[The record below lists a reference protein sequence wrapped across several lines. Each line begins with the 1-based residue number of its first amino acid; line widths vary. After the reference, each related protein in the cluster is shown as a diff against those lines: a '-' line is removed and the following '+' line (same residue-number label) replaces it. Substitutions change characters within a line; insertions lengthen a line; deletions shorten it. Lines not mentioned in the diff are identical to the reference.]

1 MNSTQSLLAIV
12 IGIILLNSCSIEKRL
27 HRPGYHIEW
36 KSNHHQRSTSLN
48 TNDTSDEQQL
58 NSDNQKIDETAEIGN
73 SNPTVIA
80 DSTNLYQNGAERSQK
95 EKIQQ
100 RVKSYLSS
108 AISTPIKSI
117 STELKGG
124 IEEEKVRLGTE
135 ENAIGSFVCSLI
147 TWLAIFGV
155 GQLFAYAAI
164 ILGFISLAKI
174 KRHPDQYS
182 GKGLAIAG
190 IIIATIALLI
200 VFTSA

>member
-1 MNSTQSLLAIV
+1 MNSTLSFLAII

-36 KSNHHQRSTSLN
+36 KGNHHQSSTSLQIA
-48 TNDTSDEQQL
+48 DTSYKQQI
-58 NSDNQKIDETAEIGN
+58 NSSDQNIDESAEIAH

-80 DSTNLYQNGAERSQK
+80 DSTNQHQNDTEKTPK

-100 RVKSYLSS
+100 CVTRYLASS
-108 AISTPIKSI
+108 ISTPMKSI
-117 STELKGG
+117 SIELKGG
-124 IEEEKVRLGTE
+124 IEEEKVRPGTE
-135 ENAIGSFVCSLI
+135 ENAIGSFVCSLV

-164 ILGFISLAKI
+164 ILGLISLAKI
-174 KRHPDQYS
+174 KKQPDQYS

-190 IIIATIALLI
+190 IIIAAIALII
-200 VFTSA
+200 VYTSA